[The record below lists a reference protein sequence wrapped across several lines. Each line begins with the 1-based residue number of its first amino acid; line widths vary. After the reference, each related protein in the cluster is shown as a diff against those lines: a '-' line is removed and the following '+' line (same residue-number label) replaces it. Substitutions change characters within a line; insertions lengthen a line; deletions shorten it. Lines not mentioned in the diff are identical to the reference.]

1 MSDSLWN
8 RYNKYAKNHK
18 EIVPSDTVDFS
29 TPCVVVAQTDGTVSL
44 VDYNGN
50 EVVWNVIA
58 GQTIPVVA
66 RRINSTLTTAELIGI
81 F

>member
-18 EIVPSDTVDFS
+18 EIVPDDDVDFS

-44 VDYNGN
+44 VDFNGN

-66 RRINSTLTTAELIGI
+66 RRINATLTTAELIGI

>member
-18 EIVPSDTVDFS
+18 LIEPDDDVDMS
-29 TPCVVVAQTDGTVSL
+29 TPCIVVAQTDGVVSL

-50 EVVWNVIA
+50 ELEWNVIA

-66 RRINSTLTTAELIGI
+66 RRINATGTTADLIGI

>member
-18 EIVPSDTVDFS
+18 EIVPSDSDDMS
-29 TPCVVVAQTDGTVSL
+29 TPCVLVAQTSGTVSI

-50 EVVWNVIA
+50 EVDWTVVA

-66 RRINSTLTTAELIGI
+66 RRVNSTGTTAELVGI

>member
-8 RYNKYAKNHK
+8 RYNKYAKNQK
-18 EIVPSDTVDFS
+18 TIVPSDTVNMP
-29 TPCVVVAQTDGTVSL
+29 TPCILVAQTAGTVSL
-44 VDYNGN
+44 VSYNDQ
-50 EVVWNVIA
+50 VVSWTVVA

-66 RRINSTLTTAELIGI
+66 KRVNATGTTATLVGI